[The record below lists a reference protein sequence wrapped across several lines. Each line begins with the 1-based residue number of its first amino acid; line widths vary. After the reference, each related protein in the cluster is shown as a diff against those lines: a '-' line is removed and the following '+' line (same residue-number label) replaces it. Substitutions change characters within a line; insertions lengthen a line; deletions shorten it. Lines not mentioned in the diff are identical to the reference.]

1 MSGAR
6 RTGADPELTIRRAT
20 EVDVPGIVRLY
31 AGLSPESRRMRFFG
45 SMPEA
50 SLEAAAG
57 LDGEDEALSVL
68 ALAEARVVG
77 EARYVRHGD
86 GQCELAVAVADDAQ
100 HRGVGGRLLD
110 ALRQEAAAHGI
121 ERLCAVVRV
130 DNIAMLR
137 TLRSA
142 GSAVVEP
149 ADDMLVVV
157 EVSCVEEMPGWSAAS
172 AGRRVLV
179 EVSSLWDDRASA
191 ALREAGFDV
200 RQCLGPRRGAA
211 QTCPLVL
218 SGRCRLAEEA
228 DVVACLL
235 SEDDANCRQ
244 VAENHAS
251 QRPDRLVAR
260 SVAEWHAAAPR
271 LVRSAR
277 RA

>member
-20 EVDVPGIVRLY
+20 EADVPGIVRLY

-50 SLEAAAG
+50 SLQAAAG
-57 LDGEDEALSVL
+57 LDDDEALSVL
-68 ALAEARVVG
+68 ALVGARVVG
-77 EARYVRHGD
+77 EARCVRHGD
-86 GQCELAVAVADDAQ
+86 GQHELAVAVADDAQ

-130 DNIAMLR
+130 DNLAMLR

-149 ADDMLVVV
+149 ADDMLVVL
-157 EVSCVEEMPGWSAAS
+157 EVSCVEEMPGWSAAR

-179 EVSSLWDDRASA
+179 EVSSVWDDRASA

-200 RQCLGPRRGAA
+200 RQCLGPRRGVA

-235 SEDDANCRQ
+235 PEDDASCRE

-260 SVAEWHAAAPR
+260 TVAEWRAAAPR